1 MLDADNSGDNK
12 TALGAHAIQRQ
23 LTPGFEQAIGHMD
36 QPYEVEK
43 YATKEALFC
52 LVRSG
57 LRVEKSLPIS
67 ALLGATLG
75 TTLGAR
81 NRSHI
86 L

>member
-1 MLDADNSGDNK
+1 MLDANNSTDNK
-12 TALGAHAIQRQ
+12 IALGAHAIERQ
-23 LTPGFEQAIGHMD
+23 FTPGFEQAIGHMD

-43 YATKEALFC
+43 YATKEPLFC

-67 ALLGATLG
+67 ALLGA
-75 TTLGAR
+75 R
-81 NRSHI
+81 NRSDI